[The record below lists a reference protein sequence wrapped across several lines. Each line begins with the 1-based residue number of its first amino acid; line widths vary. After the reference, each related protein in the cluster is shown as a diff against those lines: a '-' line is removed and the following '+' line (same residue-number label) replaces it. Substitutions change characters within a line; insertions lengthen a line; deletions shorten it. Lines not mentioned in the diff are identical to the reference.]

1 MSALEFIGN
10 DVNEAVQNACTAL
23 NIKEDE
29 LKYEIIETKK
39 KSIFSK
45 GAVKISVHVEDEI
58 NEEVKEAVK
67 ADVTVTE
74 NINGEEKI
82 IKFVTQLIDKMGMS
96 GKVTVNFK
104 EDTKI
109 GISIESADSG
119 LLIGRRGK
127 TLDAI
132 QLIANAVSGRINEH
146 NKLKVIVDTENYRTK
161 KQEKI
166 ISIAE
171 RVADQVRRS
180 RGSRLLEPMNPFE
193 RRIIHTAL
201 NNVDDI
207 ETISEGDGLYKQI
220 RICYKGK

>member
-1 MSALEFIGN
+1 MSTLEFQGN
-10 DVNEAVQNACTAL
+10 DVNEAVKIACLKL
-23 NIKEDE
+23 NINEDE
-29 LKYEIIETKK
+29 LQYEIIETKK

-45 GAVKISVHVEDEI
+45 GTVKISVHVEDDNKDDI
-58 NEEVKEAVK
+58 
-67 ADVTVTE
+67 ADNLNLSG

-82 IKFVTQLIDKMGMS
+82 IKFLSQLIIKMGMN
-96 GKVTVNFK
+96 GKVAVNFK

-109 GISIESADSG
+109 GISIESTDSG

-146 NKLKVIVDTENYRTK
+146 NRLKVIVDTENYRTK
-161 KQEKI
+161 KQQKI

-201 NNVDDI
+201 NDLDDI

>member
-1 MSALEFIGN
+1 MSTLEFIGD
-10 DVNEAVQNACTAL
+10 DVNEAIKNACTTLHINEADL
-23 NIKEDE
+23 QYK
-29 LKYEIIETKK
+29 IIETKK

-45 GAVKISVHVEDEI
+45 GTVKISVNIED
-58 NEEVKEAVK
+58 
-67 ADVTVTE
+67 DVTDETADDVHVSE
-74 NINGEEKI
+74 NVNGEEKI
-82 IKFVTQLIDKMGMS
+82 IEFLECLIDKMGMN
-96 GKVTVNFK
+96 GKVHVNFK
-104 EDTKI
+104 EDMKI
-109 GISIESADSG
+109 GVSIESSDSG

-132 QLIANAVSGRINEH
+132 QLIVNAVAVRINEH
-146 NKLKVIVDTENYRTK
+146 NKMKVIVDTENYRTK

-180 RGSRLLEPMNPFE
+180 RSSRLLEPMNPFE

>member
-1 MSALEFIGN
+1 MSTLEFQGN
-10 DVNEAVQNACTAL
+10 DVNEAVQKACTEL
-23 NIKEDE
+23 NINEDE
-29 LKYEIIETKK
+29 LHYEIIETKK

-45 GAVKISVHVEDEI
+45 GTVKISVQTED
-58 NEEVKEAVK
+58 NLNSLGNV
-67 ADVTVTE
+67 
-74 NINGEEKI
+74 NGEEKI
-82 IKFVTQLIDKMGMS
+82 IKFLELLINKMGMD
-96 GKVTVNFK
+96 GKVEVNFK
-104 EDTKI
+104 EDSKI

-132 QLIANAVSGRINEH
+132 QLIANAVVGRINEP
-146 NKLKVIVDTENYRTK
+146 NKMKVIVDTENYRTK
-161 KQEKI
+161 KQQKI
-166 ISIAE
+166 IYLAE

-201 NNVDDI
+201 NDLDDI